1 MFHKQLQ
8 FLPQLM
14 DYILQRIKTLNE
26 FCVICDERHVFD
38 CALLKVST
46 TIQWLLYVLYIPHSL
61 VCVPELC
68 AYSHSK
74 HLV

>member
-1 MFHKQLQ
+1 MIMFQEQLP

-38 CALLKVST
+38 CALLKVSPA
-46 TIQWLLYVLYIPHSL
+46 IQ
-61 VCVPELC
+61 
-68 AYSHSK
+68 
-74 HLV
+74 